1 MIWYLYRLYSILS
14 YKIFANFLVLYIL
27 CLIYFTSSWHLLIPY
42 LKYASPL
49 SFFLLMT
56 TSLSSVSMSLLL
68 FCYIC
73 WLTLF
78 FYIPHISENIRYLSI
93 SVSISVRFQ
102 TIIPSRS
109 THIVTSGEIS
119 FFLSWNIPFIHIIY
133 HCICIPHIPDPFICW
148 WALRLVPYF
157 GYCK

>member
-27 CLIYFTSSWHLLIPY
+27 CLIYFTSSWYLLIPY

-56 TSLSSVSMSLLL
+56 TSLPSVSMSLLL

-78 FYIPHISENIRYLSI
+78 FYIPHISENIRYLSC
-93 SVSISVRFQ
+93 SVRLSMIHTLQFCPCCCKWQ
-102 TIIPSRS
+102 NFVHFFFFWYTLLDLQ
-109 THIVTSGEIS
+109 IS
-119 FFLSWNIPFIHIIY
+119 WLVFSSCFINLWFL
-133 HCICIPHIPDPFICW
+133 
-148 WALRLVPYF
+148 LML
-157 GYCK
+157 